1 MCHYNILKCIRCRK
15 VYPQGYELCENLDQG
30 SICIDKEKLAAK
42 SDKLSMSKDDI
53 SSITSTSNIDS
64 KSSPV
69 DLVRLLR
76 HKYEYTDGCLN
87 CGG

>member
-1 MCHYNILKCIRCRK
+1 MCHYNVLKCIRCRR

-30 SICIDKEKLAAK
+30 AICIDKEKLTTGAE
-42 SDKLSMSKDDI
+42 STISTSDI
-53 SSITSTSNIDS
+53 SS

-69 DLVRLLR
+69 ELFKILR

-87 CGG
+87 CGS